1 MIYMFYLF
9 LFAYVYGILE
19 KKSKQ
24 TDEVK
29 KSTLKE
35 KGDILMYKVM
45 YQSQYSDRTKATRY
59 VDIVQSYN

>member
-1 MIYMFYLF
+1 MYYLF

-35 KGDILMYKVM
+35 KGDILMYKIM
-45 YQSQYSDRTKATRY
+45 YQSQYSNRPHQGYTLR
-59 VDIVQSYN
+59 

>member
-1 MIYMFYLF
+1 MYYLF

-35 KGDILMYKVM
+35 KGDILMYKIK
-45 YQSQYSDRTKATRY
+45 YQSQYSNRPHQGYTLR
-59 VDIVQSYN
+59 

>member
-1 MIYMFYLF
+1 MIYYLF

-29 KSTLKE
+29 KSALKE
-35 KGDILMYKVM
+35 KGDMLMYKIM
-45 YQSQYSDRTKATRY
+45 YQSQDSNRPHQGDTLR
-59 VDIVQSYN
+59 